1 MHLVPERQPDG
12 NPPRWPCR
20 LSGSARRRRAG
31 RLATVGAAAGSSRP
45 VDIACSNRARDA
57 GDVKKLRLDVS
68 RFVQAIDGR
77 AKKNFRRTLTRSTH
91 LTGVIVSRFH
101 NRIRLAVETE
111 LDAARRAEQR
121 GDADAA
127 FACLE
132 RAHVLGQPSTR
143 LHTRVHWLML
153 GWAIRQREV
162 GEAVGQIFRIAAAAM
177 KTAFGW
183 LPHGNTGGT
192 SVGALRPMPVA
203 PELQRLIDAAR
214 G

>member
-1 MHLVPERQPDG
+1 M
-12 NPPRWPCR
+12 
-20 LSGSARRRRAG
+20 
-31 RLATVGAAAGSSRP
+31 SS
-45 VDIACSNRARDA
+45 
-57 GDVKKLRLDVS
+57 
-68 RFVQAIDGR
+68 
-77 AKKNFRRTLTRSTH
+77 
-91 LTGVIVSRFH
+91 FH
-101 NRIRLAVETE
+101 DRIRPTVNAE
-111 LDAARRAEQR
+111 LEAARRAEQR
-121 GDADAA
+121 GDAEAA

-153 GWAIRQREV
+153 RWALRQRDV
-162 GEAVGQIFRIAAAAM
+162 GEIGGQLFRIAAAAL

-192 SVGALRPMPVA
+192 SVGAFRPMPVA